1 METTAIATVI
11 TPAELLNHWQGHRN
25 LTRKMIEA
33 FPEKEL
39 FDFSVASMRSF
50 ATLAMEMID
59 LTNPGMEGIVSDEWK
74 AIGNL
79 PHLTGVGMPEDKE
92 ALLALW
98 DDTTNKL
105 NRLWATLNPER
116 FQETTLAFGQYE
128 GKVIDVIL
136 YWIDNEIHHRGQ
148 GYVYLRALGITPP
161 SFWDRD

>member
-25 LTRKMIEA
+25 LTRRMIEA
-33 FPEKEL
+33 FPGKEL
-39 FDFSVASMRSF
+39 FDFSVAGMRPF

-59 LTNPGMEGIVSDEWK
+59 LANPGMDGIVSDEWK
-74 AIGNL
+74 IIDNL

-116 FQETTLAFGQYE
+116 FGETTLAFGQYE

-161 SFWDRD
+161 SFWDRE